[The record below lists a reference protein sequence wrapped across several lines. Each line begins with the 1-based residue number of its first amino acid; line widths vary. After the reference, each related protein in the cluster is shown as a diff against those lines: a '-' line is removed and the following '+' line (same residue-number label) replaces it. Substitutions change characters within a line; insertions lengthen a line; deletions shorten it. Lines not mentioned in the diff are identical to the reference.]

1 MRGEWRNAFLL
12 VVAAQELAETK
23 EDEQQQQQE
32 DEQLQR
38 SELHPCVAET
48 PLDSVASDSGRTA
61 LCRSS
66 S

>member
-23 EDEQQQQQE
+23 E